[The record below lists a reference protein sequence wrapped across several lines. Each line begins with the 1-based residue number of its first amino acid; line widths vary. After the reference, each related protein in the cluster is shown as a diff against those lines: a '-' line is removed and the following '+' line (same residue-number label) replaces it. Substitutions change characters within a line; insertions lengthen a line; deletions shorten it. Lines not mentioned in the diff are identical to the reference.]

1 MSEGNDK
8 AMPSTQD
15 PGAAALPSPLSSP
28 FAGLRVLDCA
38 SFIAAPISATILS
51 DFGADVIKIE
61 PHTGDSFRDLF
72 LAPGM
77 PETERNY
84 PWELVSR
91 NKRGLALNLKKPE
104 ALDALH
110 RLVAQADVFI
120 TNQPLPVRRKLGITY
135 EALQHINPRLVY
147 ASFTAYGETGPEADK
162 TGFDSTVYWARSGL
176 MDMMRA
182 SEEGQ
187 PIRSLP
193 GMGDMPCGV
202 TLFAAIV
209 TALYR
214 RQMTGEGGHVDTSL
228 LSCGVWSNAW
238 MAQAALFGVP
248 TPYRPP
254 RTETANALGNSYR
267 TRDGRWLNLAV
278 LNDAQAEPLMHAL
291 EQSGLLADPR
301 FCTPEL
307 RRANHMTLIPILD
320 DVFIQRDLAEW
331 CQRLDAAG
339 ITYGVIGT
347 LGDLRHDEQMRIAGA
362 IVPLHGSGPQPTE
375 ETLATPFHLS
385 DAPQRPAGPAPK
397 LGQHTEAVLADYGF
411 SDEEIARL
419 REAGALG
426 EA

>member
-1 MSEGNDK
+1 MQDNGAPPN
-8 AMPSTQD
+8 PS
-15 PGAAALPSPLSSP
+15 LSSQP

-38 SFIAAPISATILS
+38 SFIAAPVAATILG

-104 ALDALH
+104 ALEALH

-135 EALQHINPRLVY
+135 EALHHLNPRLIY

-162 TGFDSTVYWARSGL
+162 TGFDSTVYWARTGL

-182 SEEGQ
+182 SDEGQ

-193 GMGDMPCGV
+193 GMGDMPSGL
-202 TLFAAIV
+202 TLYAAIV
-209 TALYR
+209 TALYQR
-214 RQMTGEGGHVDTSL
+214 HTTGEGCHVDTSL
-228 LSCGVWSNAW
+228 LAW
-238 MAQAALFGVP
+238 MAQAALFGIP

-254 RTETANALGNSYR
+254 RTHTSNALGNSYR

-278 LNDAQAEPLMHAL
+278 LNDAQAEPLMQAM
-291 EQSGLLADPR
+291 ERTDLLQDPR
-301 FCTPEL
+301 FCTAEL
-307 RRANHMTLIPILD
+307 RRANHLALIPIFD
-320 DVFIQRDLAEW
+320 EVFIQRDLADW
-331 CQRLDAAG
+331 RQRLDAAG

-347 LGDLRHDEQMRIAGA
+347 MGDLCHDEQMRIAGA
-362 IVPLHGSGPQPTE
+362 IVPLHGAGPEPTE
-375 ETLATPFHLS
+375 ETVATPFHLS
-385 DAPQRPAGPAPK
+385 DVPKRPAGPAPT

-419 REAGALG
+419 RDAGALG
-426 EA
+426 